1 MTVAELAEEKEK
13 SDCKLSAVEGK
24 VYHSGK

>member
-13 SDCKLSAVEGK
+13 SDCKLSAVEDK

>member
-1 MTVAELAEEKEK
+1 MTVAELAEVKEK
-13 SDCKLSAVEGK
+13 SDCRLSAVEDK